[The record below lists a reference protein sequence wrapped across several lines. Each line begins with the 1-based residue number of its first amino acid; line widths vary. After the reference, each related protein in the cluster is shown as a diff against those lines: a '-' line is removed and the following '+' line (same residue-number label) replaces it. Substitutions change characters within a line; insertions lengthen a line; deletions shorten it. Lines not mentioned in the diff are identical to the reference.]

1 MSQSKVSLKSR
12 DISADAIRNVQSV
25 TQVGLN
31 RLQQLAKNQLQERKD
46 TQKALLLGSAK
57 TDQLIESYV
66 TQTKDANTQMSAE
79 GDAYVRQE
87 AEKIGKLY
95 ANSIKPGASDE
106 DRKKYTDANTI
117 GLRNLQS
124 IATTVSQVSSNEN
137 VATLHTSA
145 VSNNSALNRLT
156 RDSQQQTPHWNF
168 QSVLGTGQFKDLKIK
183 NDDNNQV
190 NISATSLGD
199 NNLIVD
205 INASAFNN
213 ALLRTGETSSQQV
226 IQKDD
231 IIIERDGVWF
241 KSFEDE
247 LKGITGLLDGVKK
260 VESKFDRGK
269 NKKTVVQSEGP
280 VDIYQNLIGD
290 PNNKQLL
297 LGKTGASSFNKTWDQ
312 LELNG
317 FLGDNPLKDISWN
330 TFNDKDEQRAIDK
343 LNKEY
348 DSGVYNDDTSATSG
362 NILDPTPDDNKFT
375 LEDYREVQGEFKNL
389 AAEGMARLAE
399 RLIGNR
405 SETVVSIKEL
415 DDYYKVTNKTTGKS
429 EYTPSGKQTLR
440 SDYDNIWTKKIPN
453 SIVNA
458 KYNNFKGIV
467 REVVA
472 NPKAFGVKTGQG
484 FEVGTGADIRNK
496 FSKKDKNGKIIPGT
510 TPDFGMMQDDVLY
523 QFNKENPQKYE
534 IITKPEYFDFD
545 ANGGL
550 DENGKN
556 TMWNLLGIDDYQQNI
571 FSNPTEMKLVYPN
584 YKPSASSYQ
593 KK

>member
-1 MSQSKVSLKSR
+1 MSQSKVNLKSR
-12 DISADAIRNVQSV
+12 DISADAVRNVQSV

-31 RLQQLAKNQLQERKD
+31 RLQQLAKNQLQERKE

-57 TDQLIESYV
+57 TDQLIESYI

-95 ANSIKPGASDE
+95 ANSIKPGASAE
-106 DRKKYTDANTI
+106 DRKAYTDANTI

-156 RDSQQQTPHWNF
+156 RDAQQQTKHWNF

-241 KSFEDE
+241 KSFENE

-317 FLGDNPLKDISWN
+317 LLGDNPLKDISWN
-330 TFNDKDEQRAIDK
+330 TFNNKNVDVALKK
-343 LNKEY
+343 LNENYDY
-348 DSGVYNDDTSATSG
+348 DSEG
-362 NILDPTPDDNKFT
+362 NMDPTPDDGKFT
-375 LEDYREVQGEFKNL
+375 ADDYKKVQDEMRNL
-389 AAEGMARLAE
+389 AADGMAKLAE

-415 DDYYKVTNKTTGKS
+415 DDYYKITNKTTGKS

-440 SDYDNIWTKKIPN
+440 SDYDNLWTSKLTN

-458 KYNNFKGIV
+458 EFNDFKGVV
-467 REVVA
+467 REIEN
-472 NPKAFGVKTGQG
+472 NPKAFGVDTKGG
-484 FEVGTGADIRNK
+484 FDVATGA
-496 FSKKDKNGKIIPGT
+496 KIKEMFPGVS
-510 TPDFGMMQDDVLY
+510 FGTMQDDAVY
-523 QFNKENPQKYE
+523 EFNKKDPQRNE
-534 IITKPEYFDFD
+534 IITKPEFFNFDS
-545 ANGGL
+545 NGGL

-556 TMWNLLGIDDYQQNI
+556 TMWNLLGVDDYEQAI

>member
-1 MSQSKVSLKSR
+1 MSQSKVNLKSR
-12 DISADAIRNVQSV
+12 DISADAVRNVQSV

-57 TDQLIESYV
+57 TDQLIESYI

-95 ANSIKPGASDE
+95 ANSIKPGASAE
-106 DRKKYTDANTI
+106 DRKAYTDANTI

-156 RDSQQQTPHWNF
+156 RDAQQQTKHWNF

-205 INASAFNN
+205 VNASAFNN

-226 IQKDD
+226 IQQDD

-241 KSFEDE
+241 KSFENE

-330 TFNDKDEQRAIDK
+330 TFNENYD
-343 LNKEY
+343 Y
-348 DSGVYNDDTSATSG
+348 DSEG
-362 NILDPTPDDNKFT
+362 NMDPTPDDGKFT
-375 LEDYREVQGEFKNL
+375 ADDYKKVQDEMRNL
-389 AAEGMARLAE
+389 AADGMAKLAE

-440 SDYDNIWTKKIPN
+440 SDYDNLWTSKLTN

-458 KYNNFKGIV
+458 EFNDFKGVV
-467 REVVA
+467 REIEN
-472 NPKAFGVKTGQG
+472 NPKAFGVDTKGG
-484 FEVGTGADIRNK
+484 FDVATGA
-496 FSKKDKNGKIIPGT
+496 KIKEMFPGVS
-510 TPDFGMMQDDVLY
+510 FGTMQDDAVY
-523 QFNKENPQKYE
+523 EFNKKDPQRNE
-534 IITKPEYFDFD
+534 IITKPEFFNFDS
-545 ANGGL
+545 NGGL

-556 TMWNLLGIDDYQQNI
+556 TMWNLLGVDDYEQAI

>member
-226 IQKDD
+226 IQQDD

-241 KSFEDE
+241 KSFENE

-317 FLGDNPLKDISWN
+317 LLGDNPLKDISWN
-330 TFNDKDEQRAIDK
+330 TFNNKNVDVALKK
-343 LNKEY
+343 LNENYDY
-348 DSGVYNDDTSATSG
+348 DSEG
-362 NILDPTPDDNKFT
+362 NMDPTPDDGKFT
-375 LEDYREVQGEFKNL
+375 ADDYKKVQDEMRNL
-389 AAEGMARLAE
+389 AADGMAKLAE

-440 SDYDNIWTKKIPN
+440 SDYDNLWTSKLTN

-458 KYNNFKGIV
+458 KFNDFKG
-467 REVVA
+467 VVKEIEN
-472 NPKAFGVKTGQG
+472 NPKAFGVDTKGG
-484 FEVGTGADIRNK
+484 FDVATGA
-496 FSKKDKNGKIIPGT
+496 KIKEMFPGT
-510 TPDFGMMQDDVLY
+510 SFGTMQDDAVY
-523 QFNKENPQKYE
+523 EFNKKDPQRNE
-534 IITKPEYFDFD
+534 IITKPEFFDFD
-545 ANGGL
+545 GNGGL

-556 TMWNLLGIDDYQQNI
+556 TMWNLLGVDDYEQAI

>member
-12 DISADAIRNVQSV
+12 DFSADAVRNVQSV

-57 TDQLIESYV
+57 TDQLIESYI

-106 DRKKYTDANTI
+106 DRKTYTDANTI

-124 IATTVSQVSSNEN
+124 IATTVSQISSNEN

-156 RDSQQQTPHWNF
+156 RDSQQETPHWNF

-226 IQKDD
+226 IQQDD

-241 KSFEDE
+241 KSFENE
-247 LKGITGLLDGVKK
+247 LKGITGLLEGVKK
-260 VESKFDRGK
+260 VESKL
-269 NKKTVVQSEGP
+269 
-280 VDIYQNLIGD
+280 DIYQNLIGD

-348 DSGVYNDDTSATSG
+348 NSGVYNDNTSATSG

-440 SDYDNIWTKKIPN
+440 SDYDNLWTSKLTN

-458 KYNNFKGIV
+458 EFNDFKG
-467 REVVA
+467 VVKEIEN
-472 NPKAFGVKTGQG
+472 NPKAFGVDTKGG
-484 FEVGTGADIRNK
+484 FDVATGA
-496 FSKKDKNGKIIPGT
+496 KIKEMFPGT
-510 TPDFGMMQDDVLY
+510 SFGTMQDDAVY
-523 QFNKENPQKYE
+523 EFNKKDPQRNE
-534 IITKPEYFDFD
+534 IITKPEFFDFD
-545 ANGGL
+545 NNGGL

-556 TMWNLLGIDDYQQNI
+556 TMWNLLGVDDYEQAI

>member
-1 MSQSKVSLKSR
+1 MSQSKVNLKSR
-12 DISADAIRNVQSV
+12 DISADAVRNVQSV

-31 RLQQLAKNQLQERKD
+31 RLQQLAKNQLQERKE

-57 TDQLIESYV
+57 TDQLIESYI

-317 FLGDNPLKDISWN
+317 LLGDNPLKDISWN
-330 TFNDKDEQRAIDK
+330 TFNNKNVDVALKK
-343 LNKEY
+343 LNENYDY
-348 DSGVYNDDTSATSG
+348 DSEG
-362 NILDPTPDDNKFT
+362 NMDPTPDDGKFT
-375 LEDYREVQGEFKNL
+375 ADDYKKVQDEMRNL
-389 AAEGMARLAE
+389 AADGMAKLAE

-440 SDYDNIWTKKIPN
+440 SDYDNLWTSKLTN

-458 KYNNFKGIV
+458 EFNDFKGVV
-467 REVVA
+467 REIEN
-472 NPKAFGVKTGQG
+472 NPKAFGVDTKGG
-484 FEVGTGADIRNK
+484 FDVATGA
-496 FSKKDKNGKIIPGT
+496 KIKEMFPGVS
-510 TPDFGMMQDDVLY
+510 FGTMQDDAVY
-523 QFNKENPQKYE
+523 EFNKKDPQRNE
-534 IITKPEYFDFD
+534 IITKPEFFNFDS
-545 ANGGL
+545 NGGL

-556 TMWNLLGIDDYQQNI
+556 TMWNLLGVDDYEQAI

>member
-1 MSQSKVSLKSR
+1 MSQSKVNLKSR
-12 DISADAIRNVQSV
+12 DISADAVRNVQSV

-31 RLQQLAKNQLQERKD
+31 RLQQLAKNQLQERKE

-57 TDQLIESYV
+57 TDQLIESYI

-95 ANSIKPGASDE
+95 ANSIKPGASAE
-106 DRKKYTDANTI
+106 DRKAYTDANTI

-156 RDSQQQTPHWNF
+156 RDAQQQTKHWNF

-205 INASAFNN
+205 VNASAFNN

-226 IQKDD
+226 IQQDD

-241 KSFEDE
+241 KSFENE

-317 FLGDNPLKDISWN
+317 LLGDNPLKDISWN
-330 TFNDKDEQRAIDK
+330 TFNNKNVDVALKK
-343 LNKEY
+343 LNENYDY
-348 DSGVYNDDTSATSG
+348 DSEG
-362 NILDPTPDDNKFT
+362 NMDPTPDDGKFT
-375 LEDYREVQGEFKNL
+375 ADDYKKVQDEMRNL
-389 AAEGMARLAE
+389 AADGMAKLAE

-440 SDYDNIWTKKIPN
+440 SDYDNLWTSKLTN

-458 KYNNFKGIV
+458 EFNDFKGVV
-467 REVVA
+467 REIEN
-472 NPKAFGVKTGQG
+472 NPKAFGVDTKGG
-484 FEVGTGADIRNK
+484 FDVATGA
-496 FSKKDKNGKIIPGT
+496 KIKEMFPGVS
-510 TPDFGMMQDDVLY
+510 FGTMQDDAVY
-523 QFNKENPQKYE
+523 EFNKKDPQRNE
-534 IITKPEYFDFD
+534 IITKPEFFNFDS
-545 ANGGL
+545 NGGL

-556 TMWNLLGIDDYQQNI
+556 TMWNLLGVDDYEQAI